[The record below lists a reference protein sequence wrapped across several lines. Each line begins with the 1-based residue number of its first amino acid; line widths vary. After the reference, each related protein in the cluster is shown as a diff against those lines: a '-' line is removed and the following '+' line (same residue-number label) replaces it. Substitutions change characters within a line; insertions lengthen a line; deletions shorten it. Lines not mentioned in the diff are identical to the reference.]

1 MKLARMVCVL
11 LSFAALTLF
20 AENALPEGYTR
31 LEWIESSGSQYIAT
45 GYTPLCTDKVT
56 VRFQFLD
63 ASFGSYQ
70 ALYCARL
77 SGKQTFTCQLTSG
90 STLRFDYNDGTRGYS
105 SAQIGQTDHLLV
117 VDGNTQTYVL
127 DGSTLSIN
135 VKEGSFTVGSPF
147 YLFRTEA
154 ENTNFGKFRLY
165 YFKVEDAAGNVKV
178 DMRPCRN
185 DSGEVGLYDFAE
197 GRMGFYGNAGS
208 NDFIGSGTTLPA
220 EYVACDWVDSSG
232 TQWLNTEVR
241 PVCLDKVETKVRF
254 HDTLSGEY
262 SAVFCARG
270 MDGSQVRKTFTCIK
284 SNGNFFRF
292 DRNTGTGD
300 GGASALKP
308 VSHVDYRIE
317 MDAGTQDCRVDGKT
331 VATCGTTGGFV
342 VGSPFV
348 LFAGHNGTISD
359 ANMTMLSKLRV
370 YSFKVLDPNG
380 AVISDLKPC
389 RRVADGKVG
398 VYDIINKKFLTN
410 GGTGALTA
418 PRQTLPSGY
427 TQKEWVRST
436 GTQYLDTGYWPSQ
449 YDTMNAKFC
458 FKSAALADY
467 QALFCARTGGKQTFT
482 CQLLKSGRLRFDYND
497 GTRGSSEVLSP
508 QTDYEVEVNGE
519 TQTYK
524 LNGETISGIGTKEG
538 AFAVG
543 SSVHLF
549 GSELGVNLACLKMYS
564 YKAISK
570 DGVTMCNCVPC
581 VRNADD
587 VVGMYDL
594 ANDRFLENQGAG
606 KFGVS
611 GLGVIL
617 VVR

>member
-20 AENALPEGYTR
+20 AENSLPEGYKR
-31 LEWIESSGSQYIAT
+31 LEWIESSGIQYIAT
-45 GYTPLCTDKVT
+45 GYTPSPTDKVT

-63 ASFGSYQ
+63 ASFAAYQ
-70 ALYCARL
+70 ALYCARNS
-77 SGKQTFTCQLTSG
+77 SGKQTYTCMILNASKF
-90 STLRFDYNDGTRGYS
+90 RIDYNTGTCCTTG
-105 SAQIGQTDHLLV
+105 AQLSKADHLLV
-117 VDGNTQTYVL
+117 VDGGAQSYFL
-127 DGSTLSIN
+127 DGSDLN
-135 VKEGSFTVGSPF
+135 VTAQSTDFDVGSSF
-147 YLFRTEA
+147 YLFCSQS
-154 ENTNFGKFRLY
+154 NTLPGKFRLY
-165 YFKVEDAAGNVKV
+165 YFKVEDASGNVKV
-178 DMRPCRN
+178 DMRPCCN
-185 DSGEVGLYDFAE
+185 ASGAVGLYDFAE
-197 GRMGFYGNAGS
+197 GRTGFYGNSGTGE
-208 NDFIGSGTTLPA
+208 FTGSGTELPA
-220 EYVACDWVDSSG
+220 EYAACDWVDSSG

-262 SAVFCARG
+262 SAVFCARVG
-270 MDGSQVRKTFTCIK
+270 GKQTFTCIK
-284 SNGNFFRF
+284 NNDNFFRF
-292 DRNTGTGD
+292 DRNGGTGD
-300 GGASALKP
+300 LGVSKVKP
-308 VSHVDYRIE
+308 VAHVDYRIE
-317 MDAGTQDCRVDGKT
+317 MDADTRDCKVDGNS
-331 VATCGTTGGFV
+331 VATCGTAGGFV
-342 VGSPFV
+342 VGSTFV
-348 LFAGHNGTISD
+348 LFSGHDGTIGDGHMS
-359 ANMTMLSKLRV
+359 MLSKLRF

-389 RRVADGKVG
+389 RRVADDKVG

-410 GGTGALTA
+410 DGTGVLTA

-449 YDTMNAKFC
+449 YDTMYAKFS
-458 FKSAALADY
+458 FSNLTFGDY
-467 QALFCARTGGKQTFT
+467 QAIYCARKSGKQTFT
-482 CQLLKSGRLRFDYND
+482 CQLEKSGGKLRFDYND
-497 GTRGSSEVLSP
+497 TTRGRSGAISAR
-508 QTDYEVEVNGE
+508 TDYEVEVDGE

-524 LNGETISGIGTKEG
+524 LNGETISGIEKKDG
-538 AFAVG
+538 AFTVG